1 MESTDRR
8 GYHLKKQKANLQD
21 NQLFFGSLRISTKI
35 FPCRYSSQSLV
46 SFLARSK
53 PKVPFR
59 GISLL
64 RNQKETLATQAKKRL
79 TSFCDLIV
87 Q

>member
-8 GYHLKKQKANLQD
+8 EYHLKKQKANLQN

-35 FPCRYSSQSLV
+35 FPCRYSSQ
-46 SFLARSK
+46 
-53 PKVPFR
+53 
-59 GISLL
+59 
-64 RNQKETLATQAKKRL
+64 KRL